1 MNLTLEIPDG
11 EVASLAAGASAA
23 PLKQRISTEL
33 ALALYAQAM
42 LPVGKA
48 MALCGLTRR
57 EFHEL
62 LKARGVEQP
71 FDEAEL
77 QRELRW

>member
-1 MNLTLEIPDG
+1 MNLTLEIPDA

-23 PLKQRISTEL
+23 SLRQRVGTEL

-48 MALCGLTRR
+48 MALCGLTWR

-62 LKARGVEQP
+62 LRARGVMQP

-77 QRELRW
+77 QQELSW